1 MVQAIVYNTKNIAY
15 TNPKLCVAF
24 SGISLNSFI
33 HEFFYKHLRVW
44 DFRVWRGGSK
54 FQLSTPN
61 SRIPNLELLIDD
73 SIYITI
79 ML

>member
-44 DFRVWRGGSK
+44 DFRVWRGG
-54 FQLSTPN
+54 FQVPTFN
-61 SRIPNLELLIDD
+61 AKLENP
-73 SIYITI
+73 
-79 ML
+79 